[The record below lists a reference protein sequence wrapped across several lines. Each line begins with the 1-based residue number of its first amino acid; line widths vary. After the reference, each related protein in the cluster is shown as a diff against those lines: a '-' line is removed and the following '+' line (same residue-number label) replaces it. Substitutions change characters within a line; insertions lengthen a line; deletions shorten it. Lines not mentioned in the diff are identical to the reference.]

1 MDTKYLFYITLIIS
15 IVVQVVTGIVDIA
28 AVFVKVP
35 NIYSIIRQLL
45 ILELVV
51 QFIEGSFYVWLAYN
65 FTKVLNVTPKRYIDW
80 VITTPT
86 MLITLIIYLIYL
98 NKKIENKTGELEF
111 FTLLKENSNVII
123 PVLILN
129 WLMLLFGYLGEIRAI
144 PVLFG
149 VFLGFIPFLIYLN
162 KKVEN
167 KTDELDFFTIFKD
180 NSNVIIPVIILNW
193 LMLLFGY
200 LGEIRTIPVLLGV
213 FLGFIPFLIYY
224 YLIYVNYVT
233 QDSNGYLLFW
243 YFFFFWSLYGFA
255 AVLPYNFKNSLYN
268 ILDLFAKNFFGIF
281 LSYIIISGNY

>member
-1 MDTKYLFYITLIIS
+1 MDTKYLFYITLVIS
-15 IVVQVVTGIVDIA
+15 ILVQIITGVIEIA
-28 AVFVKVP
+28 AFFVKVP
-35 NIYSIIRQLL
+35 TIYSIIRQLL
-45 ILELVV
+45 LIELIV
-51 QFIEGSFYVWLAYN
+51 QFLEGIFYFWLVYN

-98 NKKIENKTGELEF
+98 NKK
-111 FTLLKENSNVII
+111 
-123 PVLILN
+123 
-129 WLMLLFGYLGEIRAI
+129 
-144 PVLFG
+144 
-149 VFLGFIPFLIYLN
+149 
-162 KKVEN
+162 VEN
-167 KTDELDFFTIFKD
+167 KTNELDFFTLFKD
-180 NSNVIIPVIILNW
+180 NSNVIIPVIMLNW

-233 QDSNGYLLFW
+233 QYQYENGYLLFW

-255 AVLPYNFKNSLYN
+255 AVLPYYVKNSIYN

-281 LSYIIISGNY
+281 LSYIIFSGNY